1 MTKTILM
8 LLLFLL
14 CVICWFYLGTIYGYD
29 KAVNEYAEKFPN
41 VENFQATPTQ
51 PKYGDISIIGSK
63 FHPCIDTPCVDMWN
77 GKTWVPLVP
86 KSECK

>member
-1 MTKTILM
+1 MKEILLM
-8 LLLFLL
+8 GLLF
-14 CVICWFYLGTIYGYD
+14 CGIIWSGFNLGTIYGHD

-41 VENFQATPTQ
+41 VVNLQATPTP

-63 FHPCIDTPCVDMWN
+63 FHPCIDTPCVDMWD
-77 GKTWVPLVP
+77 GKAWVPLVP